1 MLTTT
6 VPTDLGKSLGKVEK
20 TAVMRTA
27 VPTPSN
33 TLSNTHARIKLHSD
47 GSKFTN
53 LEKQKDSS
61 GPPLF
66 IAPYF
71 C

>member
-1 MLTTT
+1 M

-20 TAVMRTA
+20 TAVVRTA

-53 LEKQKDSS
+53 LKKQSNSYTSS
-61 GPPLF
+61 KFNGGGGKH
-66 IAPYF
+66 
-71 C
+71 